1 MIKSTA
7 AVTST
12 NLRSDGH
19 VSTNTFRTEDILSKI
34 AQLPSTGTILGR
46 VLPFHYHRPCTQH
59 LRLATVLRMKVLQH
73 CVCGESPLVSSVSV
87 KALDAL
93 RVGASTTDEGRAVL
107 VLTNPVHKLMVQ
119 LASRC
124 HCDGRH
130 LLVTEV
136 LRTMSAAMLI
146 MPSVKIVPRMYVR
159 GHAAW
164 GCPLGVC
171 RYPVSR

>member
-1 MIKSTA
+1 M
-7 AVTST
+7 
-12 NLRSDGH
+12 
-19 VSTNTFRTEDILSKI
+19 
-34 AQLPSTGTILGR
+34 
-46 VLPFHYHRPCTQH
+46 
-59 LRLATVLRMKVLQH
+59 LRMKVLQH
-73 CVCGESPLVSSVSV
+73 CVCRESPLVSNLSV

-93 RVGASTTDEGRAVL
+93 RVGASTTDEGRAVP
-107 VLTNPVHKLMVQ
+107 VLTNPVHNLMVQ

-146 MPSVKIVPRMYVR
+146 MPSVMLVPRMYVR
-159 GHAAW
+159 GHAAR